1 MKLSGRVQRLAGVA
15 TKPLA
20 PARAARRSC
29 RVTAVLQEDPKVATA
44 ADQLLRARL
53 EQLLPPSTRDTQA
66 ASGLS
71 DMAGNLRPRY
81 VAEHKDA
88 VWYLSYGAN
97 MCFDTL
103 ARRGVKVL
111 QRAPCVLVDPN
122 IKLVFQHRAGYSTLQ
137 PMAPGQQP
145 RFKPFLPQVHGVLYL
160 VTKEDMRKLQKREG
174 GYNLTEVEVETYD
187 GWRAKAQTFVSG
199 SLALLHGEVKPTEK
213 YMRVLRDG
221 AADNYLDPLYQA
233 WLSSIETVPSAG
245 LPPAY
250 FDTPAKYIAY
260 SFLGIVALVVAGFFS
275 QH

>member
-122 IKLVFQHRAGYSTLQ
+122 IKLVFQHRAGACCLRSAAACIGHCCSA
-137 PMAPGQQP
+137 MAAHPC
-145 RFKPFLPQVHGVLYL
+145 
-160 VTKEDMRKLQKREG
+160 
-174 GYNLTEVEVETYD
+174 
-187 GWRAKAQTFVSG
+187 
-199 SLALLHGEVKPTEK
+199 LLG
-213 YMRVLRDG
+213 R
-221 AADNYLDPLYQA
+221 
-233 WLSSIETVPSAG
+233 SSAG
-245 LPPAY
+245 LLFLNALSVCALLTLVQCQCMCISCSH
-250 FDTPAKYIAY
+250 FDLNADE
-260 SFLGIVALVVAGFFS
+260 
-275 QH
+275 